1 MSTKYKEFSEVPT
14 SVLASRLAQIGEQLT
29 KGNFS
34 DLSMSI
40 PAQLDRDADLVL
52 TNAGVRLIELQ
63 ERVDARVRSVVKI
76 ERIGLW
82 R

>member
-1 MSTKYKEFSEVPT
+1 MSTQYKEFSEVPT
-14 SVLASRLAQIGEQLT
+14 SILASRLAQIGEQLT

-52 TNAGVRLIELQ
+52 TNAGKQKGTSNV
-63 ERVDARVRSVVKI
+63 AC
-76 ERIGLW
+76 
-82 R
+82 